1 MSNKGTDS
9 AAGFIILA
17 VLAVAILVEGLKW
30 IFGILFLLAKYV
42 VLPGAA
48 LFLIFWSCYW
58 LGLRVYHAVN
68 PNAKREYLERK
79 AREKAQKAK
88 RKEREE
94 ARHRAQ
100 VARNKAKA
108 SARAKRKEREVRALI
123 EQREYARRKKE
134 EHRDADQQETPY
146 TYEIGRH
153 GNESLAIRYGIA
165 NQEKKVKEYWYF
177 AKGGERKRNPERDSV
192 FYEPAKTIRLQ
203 KTERVGKDL
212 YNVLLTEFRDRKAR
226 AVIEVGTEYVKT
238 FYPLDDSWFQR
249 HSELEN
255 TLKGNSS
262 FNLKEL
268 ATFHIQKAV
277 K

>member
-1 MSNKGTDS
+1 MIYAS
-9 AAGFIILA
+9 
-17 VLAVAILVEGLKW
+17 
-30 IFGILFLLAKYV
+30 
-42 VLPGAA
+42 
-48 LFLIFWSCYW
+48 
-58 LGLRVYHAVN
+58 LRRV
-68 PNAKREYLERK
+68 
-79 AREKAQKAK
+79 
-88 RKEREE
+88 
-94 ARHRAQ
+94 
-100 VARNKAKA
+100 
-108 SARAKRKEREVRALI
+108 SVRRRL
-123 EQREYARRKKE
+123 RKKE